1 MLIYAF
7 VRGILGG
14 YLPYVL
20 LFLTAGAIAEL
31 ILHKTGYGNVKGFT
45 ISYVINQVL
54 ASVGSTIYPYAI
66 AVKSMEEMAVT
77 DGRQDNINSAAF
89 CCVTVKIKCVSLLFI
104 HHIRTYG
111 FLCHRILCCILYIS
125 INSCRY
131 YCKTLYSLI

>member
-77 DGRQDNINSAAF
+77 DGRQDNINSA
-89 CCVTVKIKCVSLLFI
+89 SNMLLFPRWLI
-104 HHIRTYG
+104 LL
-111 FLCHRILCCILYIS
+111 LCVAAAAFVGAS
-125 INSCRY
+125 IGKRVVKKHLLSE
-131 YCKTLYSLI
+131 KEK